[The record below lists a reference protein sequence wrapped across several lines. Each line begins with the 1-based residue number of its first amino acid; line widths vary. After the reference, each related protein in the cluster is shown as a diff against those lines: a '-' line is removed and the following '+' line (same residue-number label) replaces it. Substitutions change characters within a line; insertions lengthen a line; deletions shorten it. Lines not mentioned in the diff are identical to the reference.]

1 MFIAATLSLA
11 LAAGGAAAQIADPAA
26 PAAKPAAKAAAP
38 AAKLNDAQIAHIV
51 YTADTIDIDAANHA
65 LQVSANPKVR
75 AFAEEMVRDH
85 TAVNEKALALAK
97 SLNLKPEDNPTSKKL
112 MAQAQTKTK
121 DMAQLSGM
129 AFDQAYA
136 ANELAYHKAVNAA
149 LAQNLI
155 PAAQNA
161 ELKALLLTGQKLFKE
176 HEAHAQTLVQSLK

>member
-1 MFIAATLSLA
+1 MTRIFVATALSLA
-11 LAAGGAAAQIADPAA
+11 LAAGGAAAQTA

-65 LQVSANPKVR
+65 LLVSANPKVR
-75 AFAEEMVRDH
+75 AFAQEMVRDH

-97 SLNLKPEDNPTSKKL
+97 SLNMKPEDNPTSKKL
-112 MAQAQTKTK
+112 MEHAQAKTK
-121 DMAQLSGM
+121 DMSQLSGM

-176 HEAHAQTLVQSLK
+176 HEAHAATLVQSLK